1 MQNMAQSL
9 PVIFLLIAAAIQFV
23 IIRRIIR
30 TQRRRWHHE
39 GHRLRPGEILALR
52 RLRAGGGSGGGCAG
66 GVAGHDARFGDAG
79 YVC

>member
-1 MQNMAQSL
+1 
-9 PVIFLLIAAAIQFV
+9 
-23 IIRRIIR
+23 
-30 TQRRRWHHE
+30 
-39 GHRLRPGEILALR
+39 LALR